1 MQKPSSSNSH
11 STTSGKLLIVDDE
24 KDIRNLMQEIF
35 AEEGYQVMTAANG
48 VQARSAWRDNVPDVI
63 FLDIWMP
70 DVDGLSLL
78 KEMQAEKLLDHTTV
92 IMMSGHG
99 TIETAVE
106 ATRFGAYDFME
117 KPLSLAKLIVMAER
131 ALEHNRL
138 AHENRRLKGNQ
149 PGLVMPVGK
158 SKLMREQRS
167 TIERLAK
174 YTMPILLT
182 GEAGTGKHF
191 FANALHQISPRK
203 DAPIY
208 NLHAKDFSEQLE
220 VWLGTSEERNTQV
233 GEIEQVKNGTLVL
246 SNVEQL
252 SEEAQSRLADLIF
265 HQAYRR
271 LGHDKLYPIDIRL
284 VCTTRV
290 DLEQA
295 VENAEFR
302 EDVFKRLN
310 VMPIMVPALRQ
321 HNEDIPE
328 LVSHFVQHFTFQ
340 EGLPNRVFSESVFN
354 LLRQYTWP
362 GNLRELQNLV
372 QRLLILG
379 TTPDVSEEEVRH
391 SLTQS
396 SQQYYNSASIDTSMN
411 LKAAKESFEA
421 AYLKQLLRETSGSV
435 SETAKRS
442 GIERT
447 HLYRKLKVLEIDP
460 KDPI

>member
-1 MQKPSSSNSH
+1 MPKQSNINA
-11 STTSGKLLIVDDE
+11 TGKLLIVDDE

-35 AEEGYQVMTAANG
+35 AEEGYQVLTAANG
-48 VQARSAWRDNVPDVI
+48 VQARNAWRDNVPDVI

-92 IMMSGHG
+92 VMMSGHG
-99 TIETAVE
+99 TIETAIE

-131 ALEHNRL
+131 ALQHNRL
-138 AHENRRLKGNQ
+138 EHENRRLKNKQ

-167 TIERLAK
+167 TIERLSK

-182 GEAGTGKHF
+182 GEAGSGKHF
-191 FANALHQISPRK
+191 FASALHQVSPRK
-203 DAPIY
+203 NAPTF
-208 NLHAKDFSEQLE
+208 NLHAKDFSEQLDQ
-220 VWLGTSEERNTQV
+220 WLGTSETRNTMV
-233 GEIEQVKNGTLVL
+233 GQIEQIKSGTLVL
-246 SNVEQL
+246 SNVDQL
-252 SEEAQSRLADLIF
+252 SEDAQSCLADLIF
-265 HQAYRR
+265 SQAYRR
-271 LGHDKLYPIDIRL
+271 QGADKLYPIDIRL
-284 VCTTRV
+284 VCTTRI
-290 DLEQA
+290 DLEQT
-295 VENAEFR
+295 VELGQFR
-302 EDVFKRLN
+302 DDVFKRLN
-310 VMPIMVPALRQ
+310 VMPIVIPALRQ
-321 HNEDIPE
+321 HSEDIPE
-328 LVSHFVQHFTFQ
+328 LVSYFVDHFTQQ
-340 EGLPNRVFSESVFN
+340 EGLPNRIFSDSVLS
-354 LLRQYTWP
+354 LLRQYAWP

-379 TTPDVSEEEVRH
+379 TSPEVTEEEVRH

-411 LKAAKESFEA
+411 LKSAKESFEA

-435 SETAKRS
+435 SETARRS

-447 HLYRKLKVLEIDP
+447 HLYRKLKALEIDP